1 MIANYKK
8 VLQYAKE
15 HHITIGA
22 FNSFNMETLQAAAS
36 AAEKKE
42 LPLIIQTYHVHADYA
57 GADYTRAMFGIAAE
71 KAKVMLALGLDHGQ
85 SYEQAERCVKAGYTG
100 VMIDLA
106 SEDYERNVK
115 ETKRVV
121 EMAHAKGVSVEAEL
135 GVIANADRPLE
146 EIAKGY
152 TDPEVARRF
161 ARDTGVDCLA
171 VSVGTAHGNYIHT
184 PKINFELLEELVRT
198 VSCPIVVHGGSGTPD
213 EDVEKMVRLGIS
225 KLNVGTDF
233 FNAYKTAIYK
243 ELNEKGE
250 AADVIDVM
258 KNARNAVEK
267 VALHKLEILS
277 RFRV

>member
-1 MIANYKK
+1 MIANYKE

-57 GADYTRAMFGIAAE
+57 GADYMRAMFGIAAE

-121 EMAHAKGVSVEAEL
+121 EMAHAKGV
-135 GVIANADRPLE
+135 
-146 EIAKGY
+146 
-152 TDPEVARRF
+152 
-161 ARDTGVDCLA
+161 
-171 VSVGTAHGNYIHT
+171 
-184 PKINFELLEELVRT
+184 
-198 VSCPIVVHGGSGTPD
+198 
-213 EDVEKMVRLGIS
+213 
-225 KLNVGTDF
+225 
-233 FNAYKTAIYK
+233 
-243 ELNEKGE
+243 
-250 AADVIDVM
+250 
-258 KNARNAVEK
+258 
-267 VALHKLEILS
+267 
-277 RFRV
+277 